1 MWAKKENNKNKGGM
15 LLGIGWEKWLIG
27 GGGWW
32 GFDGGGTVP
41 MEGIRTL
48 SRAVPLTHRKG

>member
-1 MWAKKENNKNKGGM
+1 M

-32 GFDGGGTVP
+32 GFDGGGMVP
-41 MEGIRTL
+41 MEGNRTL
-48 SRAVPLTHRKG
+48 SCTVSLTHRKGRNG